1 MTLETIVPL
10 ASLIFYGIILIA
22 AFALAVYKI
31 VIKVKNGENVI
42 PDIDALSD
50 KLVSILTKKST
61 KYLDKNKLSYDSEK
75 LTEIIHNAVTESVQS
90 IEQKNEKKTN

>member
-1 MTLETIVPL
+1 MILETIVPL

-22 AFALAVYKI
+22 AFVLAIYKI
-31 VIKVKNGENVI
+31 VIKVKKGENVI

-75 LTEIIHNAVTESVQS
+75 LTESIHNAVTESVQS

>member
-31 VIKVKNGENVI
+31 VIKVKNGENII

-50 KLVSILTKKST
+50 KLVSILTKKSI
-61 KYLDKNKLSYDSEK
+61 KYLDKNKLSYDNEK
-75 LTEIIHNAVTESVQS
+75 LTESIHNAVTESVQS